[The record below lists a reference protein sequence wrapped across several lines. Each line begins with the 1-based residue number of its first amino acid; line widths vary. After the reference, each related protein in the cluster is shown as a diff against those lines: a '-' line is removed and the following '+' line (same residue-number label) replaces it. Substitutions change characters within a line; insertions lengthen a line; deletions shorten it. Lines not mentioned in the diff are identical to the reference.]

1 MGNTASAQA
10 RPVEAEMDNFII
22 NVSFCGE
29 CKCQVKV
36 DTEIVGEGTE
46 EVNTMVDQEIVK
58 VGQAD
63 KEEKMTSFD
72 DLISEGGFG
81 ASICVAVNKDE
92 KETSSSTI
100 ENNDEEVKKDQE
112 RIETLK
118 DDKPEIN
125 ENESEAENNSSSG
138 YGSPELSDKEE
149 ELDYEAFE
157 KSLDLVEDNDTFNET
172 ETDSKCQEDILKDF
186 FETTTQEENF
196 LRRRDSLRR
205 SFYSMTDLRKRQQTS
220 SPTPSQSTSLD
231 QKSLEEYL
239 DKDVLEETLDIGP
252 ISEEP
257 DQCPDDIAI
266 IEDLRMSNKKGKSKL
281 SLPVNMS
288 LQNIK
293 KTLLT
298 LSPRDQR
305 KGRKGR
311 GKRTSSMIIIL

>member
-1 MGNTASAQA
+1 MGNTSSVQA
-10 RPVEAEMDNFII
+10 RPAEADMDKFII
-22 NVSFCGE
+22 NVTFCD
-29 CKCQVKV
+29 CKCQVSV
-36 DTEIVGEGTE
+36 NTEIVGERTAE
-46 EVNTMVDQEIVK
+46 VEVNSKLDKVAVEEIVK
-58 VGQAD
+58 VD
-63 KEEKMTSFD
+63 KGDTDNMTSFD
-72 DLISEGGFG
+72 DLISEGICG
-81 ASICVAVNKDE
+81 ASNKDE
-92 KETSSSTI
+92 KETSFT
-100 ENNDEEVKKDQE
+100 EQNNDKEMKEDHE
-112 RIETLK
+112 RDETLK

-125 ENESEAENNSSSG
+125 ENEAEAENNSSSG

-157 KSLDLVEDNDTFNET
+157 KSLDLVEDNTFNET
-172 ETDSKCQEDILKDF
+172 EGDSKCQEDILKDF
-186 FETTTQEENF
+186 FETTTKEENF

-220 SPTPSQSTSLD
+220 FTSSPTPSHSLD
-231 QKSLEEYL
+231 NL
-239 DKDVLEETLDIGP
+239 DKDDLEETLDIGP

-257 DQCPDDIAI
+257 SQCPDDIAI
-266 IEDLRMSNKKGKSKL
+266 IDDFRMSNKKGKSKL

-298 LSPRDQR
+298 MSPRDQR

>member
-1 MGNTASAQA
+1 MGNTSSVQA
-10 RPVEAEMDNFII
+10 RPAEADMDKFII
-22 NVSFCGE
+22 NVTFCD
-29 CKCQVKV
+29 CKCQVSV
-36 DTEIVGEGTE
+36 NTEIVGERTAE
-46 EVNTMVDQEIVK
+46 VEVNSKLDKVAVEEIVK
-58 VGQAD
+58 VD
-63 KEEKMTSFD
+63 KGDTDNMTSFD
-72 DLISEGGFG
+72 DLISEGICG
-81 ASICVAVNKDE
+81 ASNKDE
-92 KETSSSTI
+92 KETSFT
-100 ENNDEEVKKDQE
+100 EQNYDKEMKEDHE
-112 RIETLK
+112 RDETLK

-125 ENESEAENNSSSG
+125 ENEAEAENNSSSG

-157 KSLDLVEDNDTFNET
+157 KSLDLVEDNTFNET
-172 ETDSKCQEDILKDF
+172 EGDSKCQEDILKDF
-186 FETTTQEENF
+186 FETTTKEENF

-220 SPTPSQSTSLD
+220 FTSSPTPSHSLD
-231 QKSLEEYL
+231 NL
-239 DKDVLEETLDIGP
+239 DKDDLEETLDIGP

-257 DQCPDDIAI
+257 SQCPDDIAI
-266 IEDLRMSNKKGKSKL
+266 IDDFRMSNKKGKSKL

-298 LSPRDQR
+298 MSPRDQR